1 MLDSQLAPTGQA
13 ADQRMPILEFQEVSL
28 EYEMHGRRMTILD
41 RISFAVGRSQFVSLV
56 GPSGCGKTTL
66 LRMVSG
72 LLPVEKGTVYFQG
85 QPIRGPLKSVGIAF
99 QNPVLLPWRNT
110 LQNVLLPLEVVQP
123 HKRQFQEKRDRYTK
137 AAQDLLRTVGLA
149 NFQKHYPWQ
158 LSGGMRQR
166 ASLCRALI
174 HQPEV
179 LLLDE
184 PFGALD
190 AFTREEMWEMLQALW
205 QQTKCTAMLVTHDLR
220 EALFLSDVIYVLS
233 PRPSSIALELKVNL
247 PRPRTLEM
255 CFTDEFHH
263 LFTELR
269 KHIHRN

>member
-13 ADQRMPILEFQEVSL
+13 ADQGMPILEFQEVSL

-233 PRPSSIALELKVNL
+233 PRPSNIALELKVNL

-269 KHIHRN
+269 QHIHQN

>member
-1 MLDSQLAPTGQA
+1 MLEPQLAPTVPVQGTP
-13 ADQRMPILEFQEVSL
+13 PILEFREVGL
-28 EYEMHGRRMTILD
+28 EYQMDGRTMTILD
-41 RISFAVGRSQFVSLV
+41 RVSFSVERSQFISLV

-72 LLPVEKGTVYFQG
+72 LLPVEIGTVTFQDE
-85 QPIRGPLKSVGIAF
+85 PIRGPLRSVGIAF

-110 LQNVLLPLEVVQP
+110 IQNVLLPLEVVPP
-123 HKRQFQEKRDRYTK
+123 HKQQFKQKLPGYTK
-137 AAQDLLRTVGLA
+137 AAEELLATVGLSS
-149 NFQKHYPWQ
+149 FKKHFPWQ

-174 HQPEV
+174 HHPEV

-205 QQTKCTAMLVTHDLR
+205 MKTECTAMLVTHDLR
-220 EALFLSDVIYVLS
+220 EALFLSDVIYVMS
-233 PRPSSIALELKVNL
+233 PRPSKMLLELKVNL
-247 PRPRTLEM
+247 PRPRTLDM

-263 LFTELR
+263 LYNELR
-269 KHIHRN
+269 QHIHRN